1 MGRFSQRRGAWL
13 AAAFTVLLTACAS
26 GGGGGGAP
34 RRGSGDVL
42 TAAEIEPW
50 AAQDLHSVV
59 QRLRP
64 RWLQVREAVTT
75 QGHMPMSI
83 IMDGARQEGSLDLL
97 RNIRAGDVEEIRFM
111 NSRDAT
117 TVYGLAMMSGALV
130 ITTRRGAVKR
140 APACVGAEGTPKG

>member
-1 MGRFSQRRGAWL
+1 MRWRRGAWWGL
-13 AAAFTVLLTACAS
+13 AAAVAAAACAS
-26 GGGGGGAP
+26 GGGGPQGTP

-42 TAAEIEPW
+42 TAAEMETW
-50 AAQDLHSVV
+50 GAQDLYVVV

-75 QGHMPMSI
+75 QGHIPMSI
-83 IMDGARQEGSLDLL
+83 ILDGTRQEGSVELL
-97 RNIRAGDVEEIRFM
+97 RNFRASDVEEIRFM

-117 TVYGLAMMSGALV
+117 TQYGLAMMSGALV

-140 APACVGAEGTPKG
+140 

>member
-1 MGRFSQRRGAWL
+1 MGRIPNRRGALL
-13 AAAFTVLLTACAS
+13 AAAFVVVLAGCAS
-26 GGGGGGAP
+26 GGQSSGP

-42 TAAEIEPW
+42 TAAEMEPW
-50 AAQDLHSVV
+50 GAQDLYVVV

-75 QGHMPMSI
+75 QGHMRLSLVV
-83 IMDGARQEGSLDLL
+83 DGARQEGSVDLL
-97 RNIRAGDVEEIRFM
+97 RNMRASDVEEIQYM

-117 TVYGLAMMSGALV
+117 TLYGLAMMSGALI

-140 APACVGAEGTPKG
+140 